1 MRRNRWSPDDRQ
13 AFADGNR
20 LRAQT
25 VPGRRA
31 GGPSAAEWDDERNLR
46 NITLD
51 TL

>member
-31 GGPSAAEWDDERNLR
+31 GGPSAAEWDEDFEEYHN
-46 NITLD
+46 D